1 MHYYYNNS
9 GKQLH
14 NTYYQDKQKNF
25 HYFFE
30 DGHMAQGIVT
40 IIQSDGT
47 PVTQYFDENGRQQKG
62 VAVKGLDGHLHY
74 FDGASGNMLFKSWGR
89 LADGSWLYVDE
100 KGNAVTGKQT
110 INNQTVYFNDDGRQ
124 IKNNFKE
131 LADGSWI
138 YLNNKGVA
146 VTGEQIINGQTLYFG
161 NDGRQFKGT
170 THINATGESRYYDPD
185 SGNMIT
191 DRFERVGDN
200 QWAYFGYD
208 GVAVTGDRIIKGQK
222 LYFNQNGIQMKGH
235 LRLENGIMRYYDADT
250 GELVRNRFVL
260 LSDGSWVYFGQDGVP
275 VTGVQV
281 INGQT
286 LYFDADGRQVKG
298 QQRIIGNQRYWM
310 DKDNGEMKKITY

>member
-1 MHYYYNNS
+1 
-9 GKQLH
+9 
-14 NTYYQDKQKNF
+14 
-25 HYFFE
+25 
-30 DGHMAQGIVT
+30 
-40 IIQSDGT
+40 
-47 PVTQYFDENGRQQKG
+47 
-62 VAVKGLDGHLHY
+62 
-74 FDGASGNMLFKSWGR
+74 MLFKSWGR

-100 KGNAVTGKQT
+100 KGNAVTGKQI

-124 IKNNFKE
+124 IKNSFKE

-298 QQRIIGNQRYWM
+298 QQRVIGNQRYWM